1 MDTSGSDTPSISHEP
16 SCNIA
21 EFYLLVFLTVTLI
34 FAKKKKIIISDV
46 IINF

>member
-34 FAKKKKIIISDV
+34 FAKKKIIISDV